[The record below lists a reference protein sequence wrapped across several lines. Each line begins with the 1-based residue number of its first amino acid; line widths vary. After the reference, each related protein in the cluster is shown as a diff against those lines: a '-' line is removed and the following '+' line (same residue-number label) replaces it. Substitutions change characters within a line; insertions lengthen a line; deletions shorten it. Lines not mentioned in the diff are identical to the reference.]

1 MQISKYQTRISK
13 VPILIIEGSII
24 LNKTLNLNTQMSI
37 GLYLVIF
44 IILFI
49 TYIVTTFKIL
59 FNQKV
64 FYDKLTKVEF
74 QSTIKTEEET
84 DTK

>member
-1 MQISKYQTRISK
+1 
-13 VPILIIEGSII
+13 
-24 LNKTLNLNTQMSI
+24 MSI
-37 GLYLVIF
+37 GLYLAIF

-49 TYIVTTFKIL
+49 TYIVTTFKIII
-59 FNQKV
+59 NQKV

-74 QSTIKTEEET
+74 QSTIKIEEET